1 MNPMYGLS
9 FIDLVDTE
17 ISPIDWLNIAKCAER
32 RWKESEFVSEA
43 FAGEYRTVRLAC
55 GKAAS

>member
-1 MNPMYGLS
+1 MYGLS

-32 RWKESEFVSEA
+32 RWNESEFVSEA
-43 FAGEYRTVRLAC
+43 FMGEYCTVRLAC